1 MVGVFIVGVGG
12 LVCVIFFFFFKK
24 WFVVVRIKE
33 KSVELDIG
41 LEEILYIMDKI
52 MSKEDIVNVVKVQ
65 FIQFQIF
72 IIGEMGEFV
81 YCMLVDNS

>member
-52 MSKEDIVNVVKVQ
+52 MSKEDIVDVVKV
-65 FIQFQIF
+65 
-72 IIGEMGEFV
+72 
-81 YCMLVDNS
+81 